1 MHSTGREHSGYNGR
15 FPGGLHGLFWA
26 FIRRGRAGSLS
37 PMKTVELPTLA
48 AQCQAWMTPDRYRD
62 YDRARN
68 GLQVEN
74 RGRVRRIA
82 AAVDASLATV
92 RLAAASGAD
101 LMVVHHGLFWSETRP
116 WTGPRMALIRALLEA
131 DMAVYA
137 MHLPLDAH
145 PTLGNAALLARRIG
159 LRRLKPFF
167 RHEGESIGWRGELDL
182 DREALGRRLAEVL
195 GRPPILLAGGGQRC
209 RRVGICTGGAGAE
222 LQKAAAEGVD
232 TFITGEGPHWTHAL
246 AEETAINVFYGGHYA
261 TETFGVRALAEK
273 LARQFGLP
281 WEFIDHPSGL

>member
-1 MHSTGREHSGYNGR
+1 
-15 FPGGLHGLFWA
+15 
-26 FIRRGRAGSLS
+26 
-37 PMKTVELPTLA
+37 MKTVDLPKLV

-92 RLAAASGAD
+92 RLAAEAGAD
-101 LMVVHHGLFWSETRP
+101 LLVVHHGLFWSETRP

-145 PTLGNAALLARRIG
+145 PTLGNAALLARQIG

-167 RHEGESIGWRGELDL
+167 QHEGESIGWQGELNL
-182 DREALGRRLAEVL
+182 DREALGQRLGEIL
-195 GRPPILLAGGGQRC
+195 GGPRSSSPEAGRDAARWASAPVGPARSSRKLPRKGWTPSSPGRGPIGPTPWPKRAASMSSTVGTTPPKPLG
-209 RRVGICTGGAGAE
+209 
-222 LQKAAAEGVD
+222 
-232 TFITGEGPHWTHAL
+232 
-246 AEETAINVFYGGHYA
+246 
-261 TETFGVRALAEK
+261 
-273 LARQFGLP
+273 
-281 WEFIDHPSGL
+281 

>member
-1 MHSTGREHSGYNGR
+1 
-15 FPGGLHGLFWA
+15 
-26 FIRRGRAGSLS
+26 
-37 PMKTVELPTLA
+37 MKTVELPTLVA
-48 AQCQAWMTPDRYRD
+48 RCQAWMTPDRYRD

-74 RGRVRRIA
+74 RGRVRKIA
-82 AAVDASLATV
+82 AAVDCTLATV

-145 PTLGNAALLARRIG
+145 PTLGNAALLARQIG

-182 DREALGRRLAEVL
+182 DREALGHRLAEVL

-209 RRVGICTGGAGAE
+209 RQVGICTGGAGAE

-246 AEETAINVFYGGHYA
+246 AEETGINVFYGGHYA

>member
-1 MHSTGREHSGYNGR
+1 
-15 FPGGLHGLFWA
+15 
-26 FIRRGRAGSLS
+26 
-37 PMKTVELPTLA
+37 MKSVDLPVLV
-48 AQCQAWMTPDRYRD
+48 AQCQSWLQPERFRD

-92 RLAAASGAD
+92 RMAAAAGAD
-101 LMVVHHGLFWSETRP
+101 LLVVHHGVFWSETRP
-116 WTGPRMALIRALLEA
+116 WTGPRMALLRALLEA
-131 DMAVYA
+131 DLAVYS

-167 RHEGESIGWRGELDL
+167 RHEGETLGWQGETGL
-182 DREALGRRLAEVL
+182 DREALGQRLGNVL
-195 GRPPILLAGGGQRC
+195 GRPPILLAGGGPTC

-222 LQKAAAEGVD
+222 LAKAAAEGVD
-232 TFITGEGPHWTHAL
+232 CFITGEGPHWTHAL
-246 AEETAINVFYGGHYA
+246 AEEAGLNVFYGGHYA
-261 TETFGVRALAEK
+261 TETFGVQALAEK
-273 LARQFGLP
+273 LARRFGLP